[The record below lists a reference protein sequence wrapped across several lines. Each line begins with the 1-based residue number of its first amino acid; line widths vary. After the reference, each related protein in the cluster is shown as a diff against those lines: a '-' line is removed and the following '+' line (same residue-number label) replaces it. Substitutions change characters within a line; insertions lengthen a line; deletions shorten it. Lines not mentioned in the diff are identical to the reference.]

1 MRRSLYIITAISLLL
16 FASCGQQHQAKEVI
30 QTFVDEYV
38 TEPASRS
45 SISIVKFDSTRV
57 LSDSIICVMRTNAD
71 TIHRYSAK
79 PIKYDESPIGR
90 KLYVARITYTIY
102 GAEYSDTY
110 YLDEQLTHVVAFKSN

>member
-1 MRRSLYIITAISLLL
+1 MRRPSYVIIGISLLL

-30 QTFVDEYV
+30 QAFVDEHV

-57 LSDSIICVMRTNAD
+57 LNDSIIQAMRANAD
-71 TIHRYSAK
+71 TILRYSAK
-79 PIKYDESPIGR
+79 PIKYDESPARR
-90 KLYVARITYTIY
+90 KLYVARITYTIH

-110 YLDEQLTHVVAFKSN
+110 YLDEQLSHVVAFKSN